1 MVKELVTAPFRNITR
16 NAPVVIAGNIL
27 IKENSG
33 QPVFANKGLM
43 DFVRFMCV
51 GSNQTVHY
59 NLSLLPNTKG
69 SAYCLLTNSRIPG
82 NLQQDYS
89 RSSHKRN
96 SFTACF
102 YGCT

>member
-1 MVKELVTAPFRNITR
+1 MVKESVTALFCNITK
-16 NAPVVIAGNIL
+16 NAPVVIAGSVL

-33 QPVFANKGLM
+33 QPVFANRGLM
-43 DFVRFMCV
+43 DFVLFVCV

-69 SAYCLLTNSRIPG
+69 SAYCLPSNSWIPG